1 MLPGSVAAVVLLIRP
16 LFGYYTPETLGGDFE
31 NHVALVAGAL
41 DTWRTTRALP
51 ISSNQLVP
59 GIEYPYYLFG
69 NGGFYV
75 IASLISYLLTAP
87 ANFGA
92 AITLAAG
99 LVAGQVGA
107 YLLARS
113 FGLNRVYSAAIG
125 FLYAAGPYLCVNLLV
140 RVAFPEFLAWEL
152 LPLLCFLARR
162 SMQPGAGVWWVVA
175 AGTVMSLALYMHKL
189 VGPHIIL
196 FGFALILVNARR
208 SLGWLARLLVLGV
221 SVPALTVFGWAPIL
235 RLPRDQIVTLE
246 ANKGIVSVFNNSLL
260 NFLWPWAQNS
270 LPPIYDEPPYAHRFA
285 LQIGLL
291 ASIGLAYG
299 VWRLVIRSRF
309 RPRHRELYVALIGG
323 VAYSVL
329 VLGVGGLI
337 GELPFPLNTIQFS
350 YRLMGLAH
358 FAGVLALIASL
369 AEARCDSTTAAERR
383 RGHVVAVVVGV
394 LTLGSVVTYW
404 RPPALTNLPQSAIR
418 PFYLNDTSAF
428 LSKSLRSLL
437 DTSGSIGPNG
447 SLSATPFLIGLRGAI
462 ERVPAGSASLVPPE
476 TREKWPRTLFLR
488 GQVQPDYFVA
498 GGPNMIVRVYAV
510 RTSTDPPCANASD
523 FPVDQPDLIT
533 QLIARCA
540 AVGLQGSKALIALN
554 GGPRIAKLL
563 EDQTFTAPG
572 PLDLRVTVPD
582 EFFFMAIECTPKTD
596 AGSTVVT
603 SRPGATCLNVDYF
616 GPANQLDGSVQTP
629 RSIPTEAWQRGPLG
643 QLTIH
648 MTNQPS
654 GDYLVPTFDYP
665 FVRIARQD
673 GAEVPEY
680 QFDRQ
685 PVIRFDGKPE
695 TYSVV
700 YDLSAETTVF
710 TVGVYVVAG
719 LLMVYVLFQR
729 FRAVSSGSRRPW
741 RTFS

>member
-1 MLPGSVAAVVLLIRP
+1 MAAIVLLIRP

-75 IASLISYLLTAP
+75 IASLMGYILNAP
-87 ANFGA
+87 ATLGA

-99 LVAGQVGA
+99 VVVGQVGA
-107 YLLARS
+107 YFLARS
-113 FGLNRVYSAAIG
+113 FGLNRAYSAAIG

-152 LPLLCFLARR
+152 LPLLCFVARR
-162 SMQPGAGVWWVVA
+162 AMQPGAGVVWVAA
-175 AGTVMSLALYMHKL
+175 AGTVMSLALYLHKL

-208 SLGWLARLLVLGV
+208 SLGWLVRLAVLGG
-221 SVPALTVFGWAPIL
+221 SVAALTVFGWAPVL

-285 LQIGLL
+285 LQIGVV

-299 VWRLVIRSRF
+299 VWRLVVRSRF
-309 RPRHRELYVALIGG
+309 RPRYRELYVALIGG
-323 VAYSVL
+323 AVYSVL
-329 VLGVGGLI
+329 VLGVGGFI

-358 FAGVLALIASL
+358 FAGVLALIVSL
-369 AEARCDSTTAAERR
+369 ADARCDSTAGTAAERQ
-383 RGHVVAVVVGV
+383 RGHVVAVIVGV
-394 LTLGSVVTYW
+394 LTLGSVATYW
-404 RPPALTNLPQSAIR
+404 RPPALTTLPESAIQ
-418 PFYLNDTSAF
+418 PFYLNDTTAF

-476 TREKWPRTLFLR
+476 TREEWPRTLFLR
-488 GQVQPDYFVA
+488 GQVQPDYFA
-498 GGPNMIVRVYAV
+498 SGAPKMIVRVYAL

-523 FPVDQPDLIT
+523 FPTEQPDLIT
-533 QLIARCA
+533 QLIARCSA
-540 AVGLQGSKALIALN
+540 AALQGSKASIALD
-554 GGPRIAKLL
+554 GAPRIAKLL
-563 EDQTFTAPG
+563 EDQTVSAPG
-572 PLDLRVTVPD
+572 PLELRVKVPD
-582 EFFFMAIECTPKTD
+582 EFFFVAIECAPKVD
-596 AGSTVVT
+596 AGSTPVA
-603 SRPGATCLNVDYF
+603 SRPGASCLRVDYF
-616 GPANQLDGSVQTP
+616 GPANQLDGSVHTP
-629 RSIPTEAWQRGPLG
+629 RPIPPEALQRGPFG
-643 QLTIH
+643 QMTIQLTS
-648 MTNQPS
+648 QPP

-665 FVRIARQD
+665 FVRITRQD
-673 GAEVPEY
+673 GVEVPEY

-685 PVIRFDGKPE
+685 PTIRFDGRPQ
-695 TYSVV
+695 TYLVG

-710 TVGVYVVAG
+710 TLWLYVVAG
-719 LLMVYVLFQR
+719 LAVVYVLFR
-729 FRAVSSGSRRPW
+729 RVGKVSRGKRVEDGE
-741 RTFS
+741 TFS